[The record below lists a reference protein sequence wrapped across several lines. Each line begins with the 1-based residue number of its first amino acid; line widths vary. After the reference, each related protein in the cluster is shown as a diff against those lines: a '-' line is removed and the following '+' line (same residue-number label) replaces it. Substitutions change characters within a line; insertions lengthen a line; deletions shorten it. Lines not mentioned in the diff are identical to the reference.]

1 MNLKHAFLIIAHNN
15 WWQLNNLVKLLDHKD
30 NDIYIHIDKK
40 SRGLNVAELVGNVHY
55 SQIKVFSQ
63 YKVFWGGYPIVEV
76 EMFLLETAHRI
87 GYDYYHIISGVD
99 LPLKSMEYLH
109 NFFEEN
115 NGYEFISFDDD
126 KLINDPEISRRTKY
140 YHFLQNYRRRFKLKL
155 FNSFFTFC
163 ERVLLVLQICFR
175 VNRTKH
181 LDWHIKYGSQWVSI
195 TYKLVDRLLKSKDKI
210 KKVFSQTNCADEL
223 FIQTVA
229 WNCGFKDKIYFAGN
243 MRLIDWDRGG
253 NGNPYTYQSADYE
266 LLANSKMLF
275 ARKFNEKLDKA
286 IIDRI
291 SCDVGFKA
299 TD

>member
-1 MNLKHAFLIIAHNN
+1 MKHAFLIIAHNN

-40 SRGLNVAELVGNVHY
+40 SRGLNVAELVDNVRY
-55 SQIKVFSQ
+55 SQVKVFSQ
-63 YKVFWGGYPIVEV
+63 YKVFWGGYSIVQV
-76 EMFLLETAHRI
+76 EMFLLENAYRI

-99 LPLKSMEYLH
+99 LPLKSMEYIH

-115 NGYEFISFDDD
+115 NGYDFISYDDE
-126 KLINDPEISRRTKY
+126 KLINDPEIARRTKY
-140 YHFLQNYRRRFKLKL
+140 YHFLQNYRRRFKFKWV
-155 FNSFFTFC
+155 NNFFTFC

-175 VNRTKH
+175 VNRTKN
-181 LDWHIKYGSQWVSI
+181 LNWQIKYGSQWVSV
-195 TYKLVDRLLKSKDKI
+195 TNALVVELLNNKEKI
-210 KKVFSQTNCADEL
+210 KKVFNKTNCADEL

-229 WNCGFKDKIYFAGN
+229 WNCGFKDKIYPEGN
-243 MRLIDWDRGG
+243 MRLIDWDRGS
-253 NGNPYTYQSADYE
+253 NGNPYTYRNSDYE

-275 ARKFNEKLDKA
+275 ARKFNEKVDKE

-291 SCDVGFKA
+291 SCNVDYKA